1 MQTKQA
7 SLRTRILILL
17 MPLMLLL
24 IVVDSTI
31 LHRFALN
38 TLEKELDADLH
49 GSVTDISEY
58 LDIYGLGAKNIEIL
72 ENASRIL
79 LNDATDKVLY
89 CISDGNNT
97 LLGGNID
104 LCEQSKS
111 KIINSNLAP
120 HTLHLFFTKV
130 NKEKYRVVH
139 STFNLKN
146 NFNTPKKINI
156 LVGVTLKRRDQ
167 LADKILMGL
176 VVPQLLLV
184 LVSFIVIPMSV
195 KKGLAPLNEL
205 QDQVSKRSEKNLA
218 PIDLP
223 NIPEEVFLLTKS
235 VNHLMQQLQN
245 LIAVQNRFIADAA
258 HQLRTPLAGALAQL
272 ELAELGGN
280 ADLLKSTLPIVHLSL
295 DRLLHTVNQLLVLA
309 KSQPEAIAMIKMSPI
324 DLKSIAKAVISD
336 MTLTA
341 IQKEIDLGFQSSE
354 TPAFVTGNA
363 ERLTALLYNLVDNA
377 IRYTQAG
384 GEVTV
389 SVMETDDKVVL
400 SVADNGP
407 GISNEERGKAF
418 DRFHRVID
426 SGQEGSGLGLAIV
439 KEIADLHGAIIAV
452 TDEAKHKGLQV
463 FVSFNKHNNDEVKV

>member
-1 MQTKQA
+1 MQIKQA
-7 SLRTRILILL
+7 SLRTRILSWL

-31 LHRFALN
+31 LHRIALN
-38 TLEKELDADLH
+38 TLEKELDADLY

-58 LDIYGLGAKNIEIL
+58 LEEFGLKAKNIEIL

-79 LNDATDKVLY
+79 LNDEIDKVLY
-89 CISDGNNT
+89 CISDDKGT
-97 LLGGNID
+97 LIGGNSD
-104 LCEQSKS
+104 LFEKSKN
-111 KIINSNLAP
+111 KIINSNTTP
-120 HTLHLFFTKV
+120 YFFFTKV
-130 NKEKYRVVH
+130 NNEKYRVV
-139 STFNLKN
+139 SSAFNSN
-146 NFNTPKKINI
+146 NGLNTQKINI
-156 LVGVTLKRRDQ
+156 LVGVTLKRRDT
-167 LADKILMGL
+167 LANKVLMGL
-176 VVPQLLLV
+176 VIPQLLLV
-184 LVSFIVIPMSV
+184 LVSFIVIPVSV
-195 KKGLAPLNEL
+195 KKGLAPLSEL
-205 QDQVSKRSEKNLA
+205 QDQVSKRSEKNLT

-245 LIAVQNRFIADAA
+245 LISVQNRFIADAA

-400 SVADNGP
+400 SVTDNGP